1 MAKRLLVVGI
11 DGGTWR
17 VLDRL
22 LEERRMPHL
31 ADLIQQGHR
40 TPLISTI
47 PPITAAAW
55 SSFQTGVQPGKHG
68 VYDFIALDVKN
79 RRAVLVNARSIQAPT
94 LWEYLSQAGKRA
106 VVINVPLTFPP
117 RKLPGLVTIGGML
130 SPEVS
135 PKFVHPPEVY
145 DRVIR
150 RVNYRILVPRWAVKS
165 LKPPEFVDEE
175 IDVEHERFRAAHLLL
190 DLYPDWEF
198 FMIHVQSSDVI
209 QHAFWHY
216 LDPSW
221 PQYTP
226 EAWRTITRFY
236 EALDQ
241 EIGRL
246 VEHAKPD
253 AVLVISD
260 HGFGPAR
267 VEVNLNLWLKR
278 KGLLRTTGTD
288 KLALLEDFTR
298 RIDRW
303 NLIKRAVVKV
313 LGHNA
318 ARKLRGKKAGNVF
331 QKLDWE
337 NTQLFVTASI
347 HFAFLFF
354 NPSKPREQVLPRLE
368 ESLRQLRYRDGTP
381 IVKALHFRENLY
393 GPAPRGYPPDVIVEP
408 HEGFVFSSNLDAV
421 GLFRRYRP
429 GLEDTGAHAMEGILV
444 ASGPEFQSLRS
455 GPFHITDIAPTILRF
470 LGLQVPS
477 EMDGKPL
484 QGSAPPPKEEQRPGG
499 PETLQTPE
507 SVYTPEEEREI
518 QKRLEDLG
526 YL

>member
-1 MAKRLLVVGI
+1 MAKRLLVIGI

-22 LEERRMPHL
+22 LEEHRLPVL
-31 ADLIQQGHR
+31 QGLIQTGLKND
-40 TPLISTI
+40 LISTI

-55 SSFQTGVQPGKHG
+55 SSFQTGVHPGKHG
-68 VYDFIALDVKN
+68 VYDFIALDVQNK
-79 RRAVLVNARSIQAPT
+79 RAVLVNSRAIQAPT
-94 LWEYLSQAGKRA
+94 LWELLSRAGKQA

-117 RKLPGLVTIGGML
+117 RRLPGIVTIGGML

-150 RVNYRILVPRWAVKS
+150 KVHYRILVPRWAVKS
-165 LKPPEFVDEE
+165 LKPAEFVDEE
-175 IDVEHERFRAAHLLL
+175 IEVEHERFRAAHLLL
-190 DLYPDWEF
+190 DLYPDWSF

-246 VEHAKPD
+246 VDHARPD
-253 AVLVISD
+253 AVLIISD

-267 VEVNLNLWLKR
+267 TEVNLNLWLKR
-278 KGLLRTTGTD
+278 RGLLKTTGTD

-298 RIDRW
+298 RVDRW
-303 NLIKRAVVKV
+303 NLIKRLAVKL

-318 ARKLRGKKAGNVF
+318 ARKLRGRKAGNIF
-331 QKLDWE
+331 QKIDWE
-337 NTQLFVTASI
+337 HTRLFVTASI
-347 HFAFLFF
+347 HFAFLFL
-354 NPSKPREQVLPRLE
+354 NPRFRREEVLPPLE
-368 ESLRQLRYRDGTP
+368 TALQELRYRDGSP
-381 IVKALHFRENLY
+381 IVQRVHFKEDLY
-393 GPAPRGYPPDVIVEP
+393 GPEPRGYPPDLIVEP
-408 HEGFVFSSNLDAV
+408 REGFVFSSNLDAV
-421 GLFRRYRP
+421 GLFRSYRP
-429 GLEDTGAHAMEGILV
+429 GLEDTGAHAMEGIVV
-444 ASGPEFQSLRS
+444 ASGAGFQGIAG
-455 GPFHITDIAPTILRF
+455 GPFHIVDIAPTVLQF
-470 LGLQVPS
+470 LGLPVP
-477 EMDGKPL
+477 EHMDGRPINGRGQAGKPPT
-484 QGSAPPPKEEQRPGG
+484 APG
-499 PETLQTPE
+499 PTGETPPE

>member
-1 MAKRLLVVGI
+1 MAKRLLVIGI

-22 LEERRMPHL
+22 LEEHRLPTL
-31 ADLIQQGHR
+31 AQLIHQGHR
-40 TPLISTI
+40 NHLISTI

-55 SSFQTGVQPGKHG
+55 SSFQTGVHPGKHG
-68 VYDFIALDVKN
+68 VYDFIALDVQQ
-79 RRAVLVNARSIQAPT
+79 RRAFLVNSRAIQAPT
-94 LWEYLSQAGKRA
+94 LWELLSQAGKRA
-106 VVINVPLTFPP
+106 IVINVPLTFPP
-117 RKLPGLVTIGGML
+117 RKLPGIVTIGGML

-150 RVNYRILVPRWAVKS
+150 RVPYRILVPRWAVKS
-165 LKPPEFVDEE
+165 LKPPEFVDEQVE
-175 IDVEHERFRAAHLLL
+175 VEHARFQAAHLLL
-190 DLYPDWEF
+190 DLYPDWDF

-216 LDPSW
+216 LDPTW

-246 VEHAKPD
+246 IDHAKPD
-253 AVLVISD
+253 AVLIISD

-267 VEVNLNLWLKR
+267 IEVNLNLWLKR
-278 KGLLRTTGTD
+278 QGLLRTTGTD
-288 KLALLEDFTR
+288 TLALLEDFTR
-298 RIDRW
+298 RVDRW
-303 NLIKRAVVKV
+303 NLIKRAVVKL

-318 ARKLRGKKAGNVF
+318 ARKLRGKKAGNIF

-337 NTQLFVTASI
+337 HTRIFVTASI

-354 NPSKPREQVLPRLE
+354 NPAVPREQVLPLLE
-368 ESLRQLRYRDGTP
+368 DTLRALRYRQHTP
-381 IVKALHFRENLY
+381 VVRKIHFKEDLY
-393 GPAPRGYPPDVIVEP
+393 GDAPKGYPPDVIVEP

-444 ASGPEFQSLRS
+444 ASGSEFQSLAG
-455 GPFHITDIAPTILRF
+455 GPFHIVDIAPTVLRF
-470 LGLQVPS
+470 LGLAVPS
-477 EMDGKPL
+477 HMDGQALVAPS
-484 QGSAPPPKEEQRPGG
+484 GSSAGPASTSQEPPPD
-499 PETLQTPE
+499 

>member
-1 MAKRLLVVGI
+1 MAKRLLVIGI

-17 VLDRL
+17 ILDRL
-22 LEERRMPHL
+22 LDEHRMPRL
-31 ADLIQQGHR
+31 QELIQQGHR
-40 TPLISTI
+40 AHLRSTI

-55 SSFQTGVQPGKHG
+55 SSFQTGVHPGKHG
-68 VYDFIALDVKN
+68 VYDFIALDVARKQ
-79 RRAVLVNARSIQAPT
+79 AVLVNARSIQAPT
-94 LWEYLSQAGKRA
+94 LWEYLSRANHRA
-106 VVINVPLTFPP
+106 VVINVPLTYPP
-117 RKLPGLVTIGGML
+117 RQLPGLVTIGGML

-135 PKFVHPPEVY
+135 PRFVHPPEVY
-145 DRVIR
+145 ERVIR
-150 RVNYRILVPRWAVKS
+150 KVHYRILVPRWAVKS
-165 LKPPEFVDEE
+165 LRPPEFVEE
-175 IDVEHERFRAAHLLL
+175 QISVEHERFRAAHLLL
-190 DLYPDWEF
+190 DLYPDWSF
-198 FMIHVQSSDVI
+198 FMVHVQSSDVL

-236 EALDQ
+236 EALDR

-246 VEHAKPD
+246 VDHARPD

-278 KGLLRTTGTD
+278 QGLLKTTGTD
-288 KLALLEDFTR
+288 TLALLEDLTR
-298 RIDRW
+298 RLDRW
-303 NLIKRAVVKV
+303 NLVKRLAVKL

-318 ARKLRGKKAGNVF
+318 ARKLRGRKAGNIF
-331 QKLDWE
+331 QKLNWQE
-337 NTQLFVTASI
+337 TRLFVTASI

-354 NPSKPREQVLPRLE
+354 NPTYDRQEVLPRLE
-368 ESLRQLRYRDGTP
+368 ETLQRLRGPGHQP
-381 IVKALHFRENLY
+381 VVKQLHFKETLY
-393 GPAPRGYPPDVIVEP
+393 GPNPRGYPPDVIVEP

-444 ASGPEFQSLRS
+444 AAGPAFPPPPRPDYS
-455 GPFHITDIAPTILRF
+455 IVDIAPTVLQF
-470 LGLQVPS
+470 LGVPIPR
-477 EMDGKPL
+477 EMDGHPL
-484 QGSAPPPKEEQRPGG
+484 GTPGREASTTPGPHPASEGPPD
-499 PETLQTPE
+499 